1 MSHPQIVL
9 PQYYYHDHFNEMIGF
24 VASVYGAILS
34 DAERAFIADFGC
46 LDQWAQCLYIRMINR
61 KKVVFCVGD
70 LHYEEI
76 GDIWGGL
83 DQLRE
88 HDFIRPVD
96 ARDYRDC
103 LDDLAKPDL
112 LDLARDYD
120 VTVKS
125 GWPKARL
132 VDAIHAA
139 VGYDAFAGNKSNDRF
154 LPQHRDTVGF
164 LLYLYFGKLND
175 NLTSFALR
183 DMGVVSVRAKDSYQ
197 ARFEDI
203 AEARS
208 CYFYHSALK
217 SLKAGGD
224 AAVLADS
231 VDTFP
236 PAETD
241 FTLRLRDNVLFALGQ
256 VFEKR
261 KDTARALDLYGRST
275 SFDSHERTV
284 RLLHATGQMDRVQL
298 MLDSM
303 MTNPDHDEEY
313 IFASDFHARKF
324 GGQRTGVF
332 TDLLRNCE
340 TIHADELYRGHAE
353 HAAIR
358 HLEAQGWTAHH
369 TENGLWPA
377 LFGLV
382 FWGELFEA
390 PGALSSGFDWM
401 PKALKDRTFHIRFGD
416 EIAAKLAVI
425 REGNALSLIKQTFL
439 HHQGKENG
447 LFAWFEGLPLLMW
460 QFLDAAPPAAVA
472 TILEKMTQDFRG
484 MRDGFPDLLAIKDDT
499 VRFIEIKGE
508 GDQIRR
514 RQLARLNLLRT
525 AGFEADICRVAYRVD
540 PDQIYVVVD
549 VETTG
554 GRPPNDRVTEIGAV
568 KIQHGKVIDEWQSL
582 INPEK
587 RIPHFIMQLTGI
599 TNAMVADAPTFAEI
613 ADDFAAFMGNAI
625 FVAHNVNFDHG
636 FIASEYRRL
645 ERRFHYPKLCTVASM
660 RRYYPGLAA
669 YGLAPL
675 TRHFAI
681 ELTDHHRA
689 LADARAAAH
698 LLNLVNERR
707 LPSVEE
713 TLRKIG

>member
-1 MSHPQIVL
+1 MPRPQIVL
-9 PQYYYHDHFNEMIGF
+9 PQFYYHDHFNEMIAF
-24 VASVYGAILS
+24 VTSVYDSVLG
-34 DAERAFIADFGC
+34 DAERAFIADFAR
-46 LDQWAQCLYIRMINR
+46 LDAWAQCLYIRMSNR
-61 KKVVFCVGD
+61 KKAVFCPDD
-70 LHYEEI
+70 LHYQEI
-76 GDIWGGL
+76 GDIWDAL

-88 HDFIRPVD
+88 HGFIRH
-96 ARDYRDC
+96 AGAEDYSDC
-103 LDDLAKPDL
+103 LDDLARPDL
-112 LDLARDYD
+112 IDLARDHG
-120 VTVKS
+120 VAIKTN
-125 GWPKARL
+125 WPKARL
-132 VDAIHAA
+132 VACIHDALAYETFAA
-139 VGYDAFAGNKSNDRF
+139 NKSSDRF
-154 LPQHRDTVGF
+154 VPLHRETVGF

-183 DMGVVSVRAKDSYQ
+183 DMGVVSVRSQDSYQ
-197 ARFEDI
+197 ARFDDM

-208 CYFYHSALK
+208 GYFYHRALK
-217 SLKAGGD
+217 KLKAGGD
-224 AAVLADS
+224 AIALADQI
-231 VDTFP
+231 DAFP
-236 PAETD
+236 PADSD
-241 FTLRLRDNVLFALGQ
+241 FTVRLRDNVLYALGQ
-256 VFEKR
+256 ACEKQ
-261 KDTARALDLYGRST
+261 KDTARAIALYERST
-275 SFDSHERTV
+275 GFDSHERVV
-284 RLLHATGQMDRVQL
+284 RLLHATGQMERVQA

-313 IFASDFHARKF
+313 LFASDFHARKF

-332 TDLLRNCE
+332 TDLLRTSE

-358 HLEAQGWTAHH
+358 HFEAQGWTAHH

-401 PKALKDRTFHIRFGD
+401 PKALKDNTFHIRFKD
-416 EIAAKLAVI
+416 KIAAKLAVV
-425 REGNALSLIKQTFL
+425 RAGGALGLVKQTFL
-439 HHQGKENG
+439 HHQGKDNG

-460 QFLDAAPPAAVA
+460 QFLDAASPAAVA
-472 TILEKMTQDFRG
+472 TIIEKMTADFRG
-484 MRDGFPDLLAIKDDT
+484 LRDGFPDLMVIRDET
-499 VRFIEIKGE
+499 VRFVEIKGE

-514 RQLARLNLLRT
+514 HQLARLNLLRT
-525 AGFEADICRVAYRVD
+525 AGFAADICRVAYRVD
-540 PDQIYVVVD
+540 PNQVYVVVD

-568 KIQHGKVIDEWQSL
+568 KIQHGRIIDEWQSL
-582 INPEK
+582 INPQR
-587 RIPHFIMQLTGI
+587 RIPQFITQLTGI
-599 TNAMVADAPTFAEI
+599 TNGMVADAPAFAEI
-613 ADDFAAFMGNAI
+613 ADDFAAFMGTAI

-645 ERRFHYPKLCTVASM
+645 ERRFHYPKLCTVTSM

-675 TRHFAI
+675 SRHFNI

-707 LPSVEE
+707 LPAGPV
-713 TLRKIG
+713 RKTG